1 MSQACVAE
9 LNKIIAVISFIVLI
23 TLGVSGQASSKK
35 YWEEKA
41 YWKEIVKDSKLII
54 VGTVEEDY
62 HVGRPEKFKLT
73 PDNPNPSQTDLY
85 VGRVFRVKV
94 TGILKSEKKVEK
106 NIENKY
112 VNVFLYWIGGVPSLS
127 EPIILKG
134 MEYVLFLKPNDD
146 KELEG
151 KGTIQFNKLNY
162 EIITKPFDYKSS
174 YLVVPH
180 GRRGVVVL
188 KNNKDKLIKV
198 IKRAI

>member
-1 MSQACVAE
+1 M
-9 LNKIIAVISFIVLI
+9 LNKVVAVVSFIVLI

-35 YWEEKA
+35 YWEEKE
-41 YWKEIVKDSKLII
+41 YWKEIVNDSKLII

-62 HVGRPEKFKLT
+62 QMIGRPEKLKLS
-73 PDNPNPSQTDLY
+73 PDNPNPSEIDIY

-94 TGILKSEKKVEK
+94 TGILKSEKKVKK

-112 VNVFLYWIGGVPSLS
+112 VNVFLYWIGGVPSQS

-151 KGTIQFNKLNY
+151 KGTIEFSKPNY
-162 EIITKPFDYKSS
+162 DIITKPFDYKSS
-174 YLVVPH
+174 YLLMLRKKAV
-180 GRRGVVVL
+180 
-188 KNNKDKLIKV
+188 KEQK
-198 IKRAI
+198 

>member
-1 MSQACVAE
+1 M
-9 LNKIIAVISFIVLI
+9 LNRIVAVISFIVLI

-41 YWKEIVKDSKLII
+41 YWKEIVNDSKLII
-54 VGTVEEDY
+54 VGTVEENY
-62 HVGRPEKFKLT
+62 RVIRPEKYQLN
-73 PDNPNPSQTDLY
+73 PDGSAPTEEEIY

-94 TGILKSEKKVEK
+94 TGILKSEKKEKK

-112 VNVFLYWIGGVPSLS
+112 TNVFLYWIGGVPSLS

-151 KGTIQFNKLNY
+151 KATIEFSPNRKR
-162 EIITKPFDYKSS
+162 ITKPFDYKSS
-174 YLVVPH
+174 YLVIH
-180 GRRGVVVL
+180 GRRGAVEMN
-188 KNNKDKLIKV
+188 NNKDKLIKE
-198 IKRAI
+198 IKKAMN